1 MQVKNLFRSLAI
13 AFLALLAI
21 LTIIGILRRDRGG
34 WTQYER
40 GLIHRSDSLMNVTLM
55 PKDSAILRSKAAE
68 LTPRMLRSRETKE
81 LVAKMLYTVRHPSQ
95 DGVGIAAPQVGI
107 SRRIICIQRFDLP
120 GEPFVAFLNPQID
133 SLFGE
138 VLPGPEGCLSVP
150 GKRGIVRRNRSL
162 ILSYVD
168 GETLDAHRDT
178 IEGFTAV
185 IVQHECDHLDGV
197 LYTDRADS
205 LWTVSD

>member
-1 MQVKNLFRSLAI
+1 MKVKSLFRTLAI
-13 AFLALLAI
+13 TFLLLAALL
-21 LTIIGILRRDRGG
+21 TTVGILRREPGG
-34 WTQYER
+34 WTPKER
-40 GLIHRSDSLMNVTLM
+40 TIIFRSDSLMKVTVM
-55 PKDSAILRSKAAE
+55 PRDSVFLRATAIP
-68 LTPRMLRSRETKE
+68 LTEKMLGSDEVKT
-81 LVAKMLYTVRHPSQ
+81 LIAKMLHTVTDPSQ

-107 SRRIICIQRFDLP
+107 SRRIVLVQRFDLP

>member
-1 MQVKNLFRSLAI
+1 MKVKSLFRTLAI
-13 AFLALLAI
+13 TFLLLAALL
-21 LTIIGILRRDRGG
+21 TTVGILRR
-34 WTQYER
+34 
-40 GLIHRSDSLMNVTLM
+40 IV
-55 PKDSAILRSKAAE
+55 
-68 LTPRMLRSRETKE
+68 
-81 LVAKMLYTVRHPSQ
+81 LV
-95 DGVGIAAPQVGI
+95 
-107 SRRIICIQRFDLP
+107 QRFDLP
-120 GEPFVAFLNPQID
+120 GEPFIAFLNPQID

>member
-21 LTIIGILRRDRGG
+21 LTIIGILRRDHNG
-34 WTQYER
+34 WTESEKA
-40 GLIHRSDSLMNVTLM
+40 LILRQDSLMNVTLM

-107 SRRIICIQRFDLP
+107 SRRIICVQRFDLP
-120 GEPFVAFLNPQID
+120 GDPFKACLNPVID
-133 SLFGE
+133 TLFGE
-138 VLPGPEGCLSVP
+138 MAPGREGCLSIP
-150 GKRGIVRRNRSL
+150 DKRGIVTRHQGAV
-162 ILSYVD
+162 LSYTD
-168 GETLDAHRDT
+168 AETLEYHRDT

-185 IVQHECDHLDGV
+185 IVQHECDHLDGI